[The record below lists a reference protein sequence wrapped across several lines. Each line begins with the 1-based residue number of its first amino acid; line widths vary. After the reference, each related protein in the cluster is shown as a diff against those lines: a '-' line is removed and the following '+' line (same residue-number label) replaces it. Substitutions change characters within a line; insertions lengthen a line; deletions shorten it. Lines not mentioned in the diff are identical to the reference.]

1 MKDNHRILK
10 VRIFYLYQVIE
21 TFMKSL
27 KFYAFVKICLI
38 IVVAVLQVIYINKL
52 LSDKPNNK
60 VVNDD
65 SNIPFKF

>member
-1 MKDNHRILK
+1 
-10 VRIFYLYQVIE
+10 
-21 TFMKSL
+21 MKSL